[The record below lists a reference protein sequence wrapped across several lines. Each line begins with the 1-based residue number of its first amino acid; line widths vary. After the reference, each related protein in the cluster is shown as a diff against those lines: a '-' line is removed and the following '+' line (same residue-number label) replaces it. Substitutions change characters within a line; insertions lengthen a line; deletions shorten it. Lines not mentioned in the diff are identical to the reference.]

1 MAYVDDYQ
9 DALDRTRRL
18 GLTVPPRV
26 EIHPDPNL
34 RYLTAARQ
42 QQFPHVI
49 HKAIGPVGAEELVA
63 QCMSI
68 HHRLQPVIEE
78 WLGVPA
84 VYTIGWVETSGD
96 GFFKFDEAYARSLLQ
111 KAAQK
116 AAPPQSLGVHVWLT
130 LPSMELL
137 DLSLATSVA
146 FAQKMPEGVGRVL
159 AKHANDVTDMAYKPM
174 LLGDDFLRRIGAL
187 LEF

>member
-1 MAYVDDYQ
+1 MPYVDDYQ

-18 GLTVPPRV
+18 GLTVPRV
-26 EIHPDPNL
+26 KIDPDPNL
-34 RYLTAARQ
+34 RYLTPDRQ
-42 QQFPHVI
+42 QQFPQVI

-68 HHRLQPVIEE
+68 HHRLQPVLED
-78 WLGVPA
+78 WLGVPV
-84 VYTIGWVETSGD
+84 VYTVGWVETSGD
-96 GFFKFDEAYARSLLQ
+96 GLFKFDEAYVSELLQ

-116 AAPPQSLGVHVWLT
+116 VPAPRSLGVHVWLT

-137 DLSLATSVA
+137 DLSLATSIA
-146 FAQKMPEGVGRVL
+146 FAQKMPEGMGRVM

-174 LLGDDFLRRIGAL
+174 LLGDDWLRKIGAL
-187 LEF
+187 IEF